1 MNKRLRIALLSLV
14 GVLPAAWAAGP
25 GPAPAATAAAPA
37 LATAPVQAAGGPALQ
52 GFDAV
57 VEAVRSSVVAPQVA
71 GAIVALDVQP
81 GDRVKAGQ
89 VLARIDAR
97 SAEHGASASDAQVL
111 SAQAQLDVAAQD
123 FQRQQQL
130 HERQYISPAAL
141 ERAEAQFKAT
151 QAQVAAQLAQAR
163 AARTQSSLHVLRAP
177 FAGVVAAVPVALGD
191 MALPGKPLLSL
202 YEPGA
207 LRVSAALPQS
217 LLGAPLDGLKIE
229 FPSLP
234 EPQRWFAPSPG
245 AWQLLPT
252 LDAATHTRELR
263 VALPADGRVLAPGLF
278 ARVWLPVAGAGM
290 DAGAAPAPR
299 IFVPASAVVR
309 RAELTAVYVVD
320 AKGLPQLRQV
330 RLGRAR
336 GSDVEVLSGLSAGQR
351 VALDPQA
358 AARVD

>member
-14 GVLPAAWAAGP
+14 GVLPAACAAGP
-25 GPAPAATAAAPA
+25 GPAPAAAAA

-71 GAIVALDVQP
+71 GAIVALEVQP

-97 SAEHGASASDAQVL
+97 SAEHGASASDAQVR

-123 FQRQQQL
+123 FQRQRQL

-234 EPQRWFAPSPG
+234 EPQRWFAPAP
-245 AWQLLPT
+245 AALQLLPT

-263 VALPADGRVLAPGLF
+263 VVLPADARALAPGLF
-278 ARVWLPVAGAGM
+278 ARVWLPVA
-290 DAGAAPAPR
+290 DAGAGTGAGATPAPR
-299 IFVPASAVVR
+299 VFVPASAVVR